1 MASAMA
7 WGGRRT
13 SAPTRIANFT
23 DSCFSAKS
31 RCGRMESVAGAIALC
46 IAIRSAISS
55 TRVTCLIRAG
65 LSSSGMRNGIF
76 DSKNSYPTIDHLAKS
91 VGSHVFLYFR
101 LFEEDFLYVVVHWH
115 QQRTSPA
122 GDVTSSGP

>member
-1 MASAMA
+1 MASAMSWA
-7 WGGRRT
+7 GSSR
-13 SAPTRIANFT
+13 SASCRIANFT

-31 RCGRMESVAGAIALC
+31 RCGRMESVAGAIALG

-55 TRVTCLIRAG
+55 TPGTGLIRAG

-76 DSKNSYPTIDHLAKS
+76 DSKNSYLTIDHLEKS

-101 LFEEDFLYVVVHWH
+101 LSEEDFLYADVQWH
-115 QQRTSPA
+115 QQRTTPA